1 MWLDALPRQMRG
13 TLQLVWCFGSS
24 SASRPAEFMLQF
36 SRPHATSEGG
46 NFVDGFDEAENPP
59 TRRKGFIKQPRF
71 QSLQWFLDGLS
82 SSRRDTFLFERLKR
96 LAFHDLCPFYSVQ
109 HDQNVAHYFQRC
121 LPTERKFQV
130 SPRTEVQLEMTP
142 RTALNRAAC
151 VVKVL
156 FFFSPGSNI

>member
-59 TRRKGFIKQPRF
+59 TRRASSNSLVFRVCNGFWMGSALQDETLSFSKGSRGWLFTTYAHFTLYSMTRMWLTTFKDVFLQKGSFKCPRE
-71 QSLQWFLDGLS
+71 QKCNS
-82 SSRRDTFLFERLKR
+82 K
-96 LAFHDLCPFYSVQ
+96 
-109 HDQNVAHYFQRC
+109 
-121 LPTERKFQV
+121 
-130 SPRTEVQLEMTP
+130 
-142 RTALNRAAC
+142 
-151 VVKVL
+151 
-156 FFFSPGSNI
+156 